1 LLGLPSDDS
10 RDLAVGVN
18 SGRQPDWLA
27 LATPDYHVPCDTADA
42 FRTGDRRTVPDIQD
56 HAKKSVT
63 LLIPAMIG

>member
-1 LLGLPSDDS
+1 M
-10 RDLAVGVN
+10 N

-42 FRTGDRRTVPDIQD
+42 FRTGDRRAVPDIQD